1 MKKNSWKTFLSVVL
15 LLTMLV
21 SMLPS
26 AAFAEEA
33 QSADAQTAAEE
44 TVKVEENKD
53 AAKEEAKTENKDA
66 VKEETK
72 TENKD
77 AVKEEAKTEP
87 EKTSEEKTE
96 EESKEESEEKSEDEP
111 KEKAEDYSDAVKAF
125 LAAVEAI
132 DAENPDPAA
141 LEAAQIQH
149 DTTLNEEEQ
158 AMPEVAAAFA
168 KLLGLIGYEAYT
180 Q

>member
-26 AAFAEEA
+26 AAFAEET
-33 QSADAQTAAEE
+33 QSPDAQTAAEE

-53 AAKEEAKTENKDA
+53 TAKEEAKTENKDTAKEEAKTENKDA

-72 TENKD
+72 TEDKD
-77 AVKEEAKTEP
+77 TAK
-87 EKTSEEKTE
+87 
-96 EESKEESEEKSEDEP
+96 EKSEDEP
-111 KEKAEDYSDAVKAF
+111 EKETKDEAEGMSDAVKAF

-132 DAENPDPAA
+132 DEENPGCARSGSDPA
-141 LEAAQIQH
+141 
-149 DTTLNEEEQ
+149 
-158 AMPEVAAAFA
+158 
-168 KLLGLIGYEAYT
+168 
-180 Q
+180 